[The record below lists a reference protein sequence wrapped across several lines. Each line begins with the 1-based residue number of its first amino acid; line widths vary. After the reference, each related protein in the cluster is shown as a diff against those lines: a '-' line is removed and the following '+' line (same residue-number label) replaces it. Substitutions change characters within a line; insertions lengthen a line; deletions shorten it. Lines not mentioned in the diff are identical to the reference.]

1 MEKQLAHSQQHKAP
15 LAFVYRIKNDKL
27 KIKNQPIRFLILY
40 TKARWFANRFSTL
53 SNAFRLALLLAGG
66 VGPAQAAVGAGPVGR
81 FSRTVVEVGQPLNYE
96 LSYLHDPAEEVV
108 FPDSLA
114 AFGPF
119 EYVGRRWL
127 PTRTEN
133 GRSLDRVEY
142 QLRTFSLAP
151 VQALQLPVLVLRGP
165 HDTLRL
171 LPPLARVRLR
181 RVAPTPPST
190 AEAGPP
196 TLRGGY
202 RWLPLAAAFNYP
214 FWLAG
219 LAGLLA
225 LGGGAWALYGRR
237 WRQRY
242 GRYKRRKNHVYF
254 LAQFAR
260 NAERFT
266 LSRSATV
273 VERTVALWKNYLS
286 SLDNS
291 NLSSLTTKELTQY
304 FNNDED
310 VRRALRATDR
320 VVYGNLL
327 SEDAQ
332 EVDAAFQRLRAFA
345 EQRYGALA
353 GE

>member
-1 MEKQLAHSQQHKAP
+1 MTQPPAP
-15 LAFVYRIKNDKL
+15 R
-27 KIKNQPIRFLILY
+27 RFC
-40 TKARWFANRFSTL
+40 L
-53 SNAFRLALLLAGG
+53 SSLTFCLALALAGG
-66 VGPAQAAVGAGPVGR
+66 VGPARAAVGTGPTGR
-81 FSRTVVEVGQPLNYE
+81 FSRVVVAVGQPLTYE
-96 LSYLHDPAEEVV
+96 LSYLHDPAEEVI

-119 EYVGRRWL
+119 EYAGRRWL
-127 PTRTEN
+127 PTRTTG
-133 GRSLDRVEY
+133 GRSLDRVVY
-142 QLRTFSLAP
+142 RLRTFSLAP

-171 LPPLARVRLR
+171 LPPRAQVRLR
-181 RVAPTPPST
+181 RVAPTLAATTAASPP
-190 AEAGPP
+190 A
-196 TLRGGY
+196 LREHY

-219 LAGLLA
+219 LVGLAA

-242 GRYKRRKNHVYF
+242 SRYKRRKNHVYF

-286 SLDNS
+286 SLAQT
-291 NLSSLTTKELTQY
+291 NLSSLTTKELTEY

-310 VRRALRATDR
+310 VRWALRATDR

-345 EQRYGALA
+345 EQQYEQARS
-353 GE
+353 

>member
-1 MEKQLAHSQQHKAP
+1 MKRRLLYFCHINQLFTALTFSWA
-15 LAFVYRIKNDKL
+15 LAV
-27 KIKNQPIRFLILY
+27 
-40 TKARWFANRFSTL
+40 
-53 SNAFRLALLLAGG
+53 G
-66 VGPAQAAVGAGPVGR
+66 VGPARAAAGTGPVGH
-81 FSRTVVEVGQPLNYE
+81 FSRTVVEVGQPLSYE

-119 EYVGRRWL
+119 EYAGRRWL

-133 GRSLDRVEY
+133 GHSLDRVVY
-142 QLRTFSLAP
+142 LLRTFSLAP
-151 VQALQLPVLVLRGP
+151 VQELQLPVLVLRGP

-171 LPPLARVRLR
+171 LPPPARVRLR
-181 RVAPTPPST
+181 RVAPTLFTTTAASPPI
-190 AEAGPP
+190 
-196 TLRGGY
+196 LRGGY
-202 RWLPLAAAFNYP
+202 RWLPLVAAFNYP

-225 LGGGAWALYGRR
+225 LGGAAWALYGRR

-266 LSRSATV
+266 LSRSASV

-286 SLDNS
+286 SLDSS

-304 FNNDED
+304 FDNDED

-345 EQRYGALA
+345 EQRYTSLA
-353 GE
+353 SE

>member
-1 MEKQLAHSQQHKAP
+1 MPQALNFQLHPKRYW
-15 LAFVYRIKNDKL
+15 LAG
-27 KIKNQPIRFLILY
+27 
-40 TKARWFANRFSTL
+40 W
-53 SNAFRLALLLAGG
+53 LLAGLAQPMAAG
-66 VGPAQAAVGAGPVGR
+66 AGTGPGPVGR
-81 FSRTVVEVGQPLNYE
+81 FSRAVVEVGQPLDYI
-96 LSYLHDPAEEVV
+96 LSYQHDPAEEVV

-114 AFGPF
+114 EFGPF
-119 EYVGRRWL
+119 EYAGRRWL

-133 GRSLDRVEY
+133 GRSLDRAVY

-151 VQALQLPVLVLRGP
+151 VQTLQLPVLVLRGAT
-165 HDTLRL
+165 DTLRL
-171 LPPLARVRLR
+171 LPPAVQVQLR
-181 RVAPTPPST
+181 RLAPILTT
-190 AEAGPP
+190 DDAA
-196 TLRGGY
+196 TLPALRTDNQTTI
-202 RWLPLAAAFNYP
+202 LKPAFNYP

-219 LAGLLA
+219 LAALLA

-237 WRQRY
+237 WQQRY

-254 LAQFAR
+254 LTQFAR

-266 LSRSATV
+266 LSRSAPL

-286 SLDNS
+286 SLEDN
-291 NLSSLTTKELTQY
+291 NLNSLTTKELTEY

-332 EVDAAFQRLRAFA
+332 EVDAAFQRLRDFA
-345 EQRYGALA
+345 ARQYELLVTD
-353 GE
+353 